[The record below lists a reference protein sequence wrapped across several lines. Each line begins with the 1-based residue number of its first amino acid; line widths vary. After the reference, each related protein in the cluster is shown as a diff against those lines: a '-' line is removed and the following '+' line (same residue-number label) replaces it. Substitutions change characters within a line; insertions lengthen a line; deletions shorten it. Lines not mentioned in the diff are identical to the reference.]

1 MAEPSSNK
9 SKRDDAAKGAFF
21 IYGAVAA
28 GSAAVAGWI
37 YSYISPSRA
46 TVVIESAQGFLDLL
60 FVAWYMVMGTVSI
73 LLRPPGFS

>member
-1 MAEPSSNK
+1 MAEPASNK
-9 SKRDDAAKGAFF
+9 SKGDEGTKGIFF

-46 TVVIESAQGFLDLL
+46 TVVIDSAQGFLDLL
-60 FVAWYMVMGTVSI
+60 FVAWYMVMGTASP
-73 LLRPPGFS
+73 LPHPLGFS